1 MPKLLQINSVVN
13 TGSTGRIAE
22 QLGVLAISQGWESY
36 IAYGREARGSQSRL
50 IKIGS
55 KWDVNFHAI
64 GSILTDRHGLFSRYA
79 TKKFLQQ
86 VDIIQPDVV
95 HLHNLHGYYI
105 NVPMLLRYLKQK
117 NIPTV
122 ITMHDFWL
130 MTGHCAYI
138 NQSCDRWKT
147 GCGNC
152 PRLNQYP
159 AAKFDNT
166 KANWKWKASLFIDIP
181 NVTLV
186 PVSYWLG
193 RYVDESLLK
202 NAKQNVIY
210 NGIDTNV
217 FKPFDGGASVGGVDW
232 SKFTIMAIATRWT
245 EANGYQDVMKLS
257 SILPDNCQIV
267 MVGLDEQQMSNLP
280 KNIIGFRKTESFTQL
295 QELYTKSDV
304 IFNPNREVT
313 FGLVTAEAMACGTPA
328 IVLRDTAGEELVD
341 EQTGYV
347 IDSVEEVPELIST
360 INQVDKNYMSKA
372 CRDRVRE
379 LFNAEKQFQK
389 YFDLYNRL
397 ICEKNENN

>member
-1 MPKLLQINSVVN
+1 MSTLLQINSVVN

-36 IAYGREARGSQSRL
+36 IAYGREARESQSRL

-64 GSILTDRHGLFSRYA
+64 GSILTDRHGLFSKFA
-79 TKKFLQQ
+79 TNRFLQQ

-166 KANWKWKASLFIDIP
+166 KANWKWKASLFVDIP

-202 NAKQNVIY
+202 NVKQNVIY

-217 FKPFDGGASVGGVDW
+217 FKPFDGGASVVGVDW

-267 MVGLDEQQMSNLP
+267 MVGLDKQQMSNLP
-280 KNIIGFRKTESFTQL
+280 KNIIGFCKTESFTQL

-313 FGLVTAEAMACGTPA
+313 FGLVTVEAMACGTPA
-328 IVLRDTAGEELVD
+328 IVLRDTAGEEIVD
-341 EQTGYV
+341 EQTGFVVDTIEGV
-347 IDSVEEVPELIST
+347 IDLIPR
-360 INQVDKNYMSKA
+360 IRALEKKKMSDA
-372 CRDRVRE
+372 CRFRVNE
-379 LFNAEKQFQK
+379 LFNADKQYQK
-389 YFDLYNRL
+389 YIDLYNAV
-397 ICEKNENN
+397 ISI

>member
-1 MPKLLQINSVVN
+1 MPKLFQINSVVN

-22 QLGVLAISQGWESY
+22 QLSLLAMSNGWESY
-36 IAYGREARGSQSRL
+36 IAYGREARESKSKL
-50 IKIGS
+50 IRIG
-55 KWDVNFHAI
+55 
-64 GSILTDRHGLFSRYA
+64 GSIGVNLHALASKFLDCHGLCSKHA
-79 TKKFLQQ
+79 TRSFLKQL
-86 VDIIQPDVV
+86 DEIKPDVV
-95 HLHNLHGYYI
+95 HLHNIHGYYI
-105 NVPMLLRYLKQK
+105 NYPMLLRYLKEH
-117 NIPTV
+117 NIPTI

-130 MTGHCAYI
+130 MSGHCAYI
-138 NQSCDRWKT
+138 NKSCDRWKT

-152 PRLNQYP
+152 PRLDQYP
-159 AAKFDNT
+159 ASKIDRSAR
-166 KANWKWKASLFIDIP
+166 NWQLKASLFIDMP

-193 RYVDESLLK
+193 RYVAESLLK
-202 NAKQNVIY
+202 NVKQNVIY

-217 FKPFDGGASVGGVDW
+217 FKPFDGKASVKCVDW
-232 SKFTIMAIATRWT
+232 SKFTIMTIATRWT

-360 INQVDKNYMSKA
+360 INQVDKNFMSKA

-389 YFDLYNRL
+389 YIDLYKAV
-397 ICEKNENN
+397 ISK

>member
-13 TGSTGRIAE
+13 TGSTGRISE
-22 QLGVLAISQGWESY
+22 RLGVLAISQGWESY

-64 GSILTDRHGLFSRYA
+64 GSILTDRHGLFSKFA
-79 TKKFLQQ
+79 TKRFLQQ

-138 NQSCDRWKT
+138 NQSCDKWKT

-166 KANWKWKASLFIDIP
+166 KANWKWKASLFVDMP

-193 RYVDESLLK
+193 RYVDDSLLK
-202 NAKQNVIY
+202 NVKQNVIY

-217 FKPFDGGASVGGVDW
+217 FKPFDGGASVVGVDW

-257 SILPDNCQIV
+257 SIIPDSCQII

-328 IVLRDTAGEELVD
+328 IVLRDTAGEEIVD
-341 EQTGYV
+341 EQTGFVVDTIEGV
-347 IDSVEEVPELIST
+347 IDLIPR
-360 INQVDKNYMSKA
+360 IRALEKKKMSDA
-372 CRDRVRE
+372 CRFRVNE
-379 LFNAEKQFQK
+379 LFNADKQYQK
-389 YFDLYNRL
+389 YMDLYNGL
-397 ICEKNENN
+397 ID

>member
-22 QLGVLAISQGWESY
+22 QLGVLAINQGWESY

-64 GSILTDRHGLFSRYA
+64 GSILTDRHGLFSKFA
-79 TKKFLQQ
+79 TKSFLQQ

-95 HLHNLHGYYI
+95 HLHNVHGYYI

-166 KANWKWKASLFIDIP
+166 KANWKWKASLFVDMP

-202 NAKQNVIY
+202 NVKQNVIY

-217 FKPFDGGASVGGVDW
+217 FKPFDGGASVKGVDW

-257 SILPDNCQIV
+257 SIIPDSCQII

-328 IVLRDTAGEELVD
+328 IVLRDTAGEEIVD
-341 EQTGYV
+341 EQTGFVVDTIEEV
-347 IDSVEEVPELIST
+347 IDLIPR
-360 INQVDKNYMSKA
+360 IRALEKKKMSDA
-372 CRDRVRE
+372 CRFRVNE
-379 LFNAEKQFQK
+379 LFNADKQYQK
-389 YFDLYNRL
+389 YIDLYNAV
-397 ICEKNENN
+397 ISI

>member
-1 MPKLLQINSVVN
+1 MSTLLQINSVVN

-36 IAYGREARGSQSRL
+36 IAYGREARESQSRL
-50 IKIGS
+50 IKIGN

-64 GSILTDRHGLFSRYA
+64 GSILTDRHGLFSKFA
-79 TKKFLQQ
+79 TKRFLQQ

-117 NIPTV
+117 NIPTI

-166 KANWKWKASLFIDIP
+166 KANWKWKASLFVDMP

-202 NAKQNVIY
+202 NVKQNVIY

-217 FKPFDGGASVGGVDW
+217 FKPFDGGVSVVGVDW

-280 KNIIGFRKTESFTQL
+280 KNTIGFRKTESFTQL

-328 IVLRDTAGEELVD
+328 IVLRDTAGEEIVD
-341 EQTGYV
+341 EQTGFVVDTIEGV
-347 IDSVEEVPELIST
+347 IDLIPR
-360 INQVDKNYMSKA
+360 IRALEKKKMSDA
-372 CRDRVRE
+372 CRFRVNE
-379 LFNAEKQFQK
+379 LFNADKQYQK
-389 YFDLYNRL
+389 YIDLYNAV
-397 ICEKNENN
+397 INI

>member
-1 MPKLLQINSVVN
+1 MSTLLQINSVVN

-22 QLGVLAISQGWESY
+22 QLGQLAMAQGWESY
-36 IAYGREARGSQSRL
+36 IAYGREARESKSKL
-50 IKIGS
+50 IRIG
-55 KWDVNFHAI
+55 
-64 GSILTDRHGLFSRYA
+64 GSIGVNLHALASKFLDCHGLCSKHA
-79 TKKFLQQ
+79 TRSFLKQL
-86 VDIIQPDVV
+86 DEIKPDVV
-95 HLHNLHGYYI
+95 HLHNIHGYYI
-105 NVPMLLRYLKQK
+105 NYPMLLRYLKEH
-117 NIPTV
+117 NIPTI

-130 MTGHCAYI
+130 MSGHCAYI
-138 NQSCDRWKT
+138 NKSCDRWKT

-152 PRLNQYP
+152 PRLDQYP
-159 AAKFDNT
+159 ASKIDRSAR
-166 KANWKWKASLFIDIP
+166 NWQLKASLFIDMP

-193 RYVDESLLK
+193 RYVAESLLK
-202 NAKQNVIY
+202 NVKQNVIY

-217 FKPFDGGASVGGVDW
+217 FKPFDGKASVKCVDW
-232 SKFTIMAIATRWT
+232 SKFTIMTIATRWT

-360 INQVDKNYMSKA
+360 INQVDKKNMSKA

-389 YFDLYNRL
+389 YIDLYNRL
-397 ICEKNENN
+397 ICEKNENI

>member
-64 GSILTDRHGLFSRYA
+64 GSILTDRHGLFSKFA
-79 TKKFLQQ
+79 TKSFLQQ

-95 HLHNLHGYYI
+95 HLHNVHGYYI

-138 NQSCDRWKT
+138 NPSCDRWKT
-147 GCGNC
+147 GSGNC

-166 KANWKWKASLFIDIP
+166 KANWKWKASLFVDMP

-193 RYVDESLLK
+193 RYVDGSLLK
-202 NAKQNVIY
+202 NVKQNVIY

-217 FKPFDGGASVGGVDW
+217 FKPFDGGASVKGVDW

-257 SILPDNCQIV
+257 SIIPDSCQII

-328 IVLRDTAGEELVD
+328 IVLRDTAGKEIVD
-341 EQTGYV
+341 EQTGFVVDTIEEV
-347 IDSVEEVPELIST
+347 IDLIPR
-360 INQVDKNYMSKA
+360 IRALEKKKMSDA
-372 CRDRVRE
+372 CRFRVNE
-379 LFNAEKQFQK
+379 LFNADKQYQK
-389 YFDLYNRL
+389 YIDLYNAV
-397 ICEKNENN
+397 ISI

>member
-22 QLGVLAISQGWESY
+22 QLGILAISQGWESY
-36 IAYGREARGSQSRL
+36 IAYGREARESQSRL

-64 GSILTDRHGLFSRYA
+64 GSILTGRHGLFSKNA
-79 TKKFLQQ
+79 TKRLLKQ

-95 HLHNLHGYYI
+95 HLHNVHGYYI
-105 NVPMLLRYLKQK
+105 NVPMLLKYLRQK
-117 NIPTV
+117 HIPTV

-138 NQSCDRWKT
+138 NKSCDRWKT

-152 PRLNQYP
+152 PRLDQYP
-159 AAKFDNT
+159 ASKIDCSAR
-166 KANWKWKASLFIDIP
+166 NWQLKASLFIDMP

-193 RYVDESLLK
+193 RYVAESLLK
-202 NAKQNVIY
+202 NVKQNVIY

-217 FKPFDGGASVGGVDW
+217 FKPFDGEASVKGVDW
-232 SKFTIMAIATRWT
+232 SKFTIMTIATRWT
-245 EANGYQDVMKLS
+245 EANGYQDVIKLS

-280 KNIIGFRKTESFTQL
+280 KNVIGFWKTESFTQL
-295 QELYTKSDV
+295 QELYTKSNV

-341 EQTGYV
+341 KQTGYV
-347 IDSVEEVPELIST
+347 IDSVEEVPELITT
-360 INQVDKNYMSKA
+360 INQVDKNVMSKA
-372 CRDRVRE
+372 CRDRVIE
-379 LFNAEKQFQK
+379 LFNAEKQYQK
-389 YFDLYNRL
+389 YIDLYNAV
-397 ICEKNENN
+397 ISK

>member
-1 MPKLLQINSVVN
+1 MSTLLQINSVVN

-36 IAYGREARGSQSRL
+36 IAYGREARESQSRL
-50 IKIGS
+50 IKIGN

-64 GSILTDRHGLFSRYA
+64 GSILTDRHGLFSKFA
-79 TKKFLQQ
+79 TKRFLQQ

-117 NIPTV
+117 NIPTI

-166 KANWKWKASLFIDIP
+166 KANWKWKASLFVDMP

-202 NAKQNVIY
+202 NVKQNVIY

-217 FKPFDGGASVGGVDW
+217 FKPFDGEASVKGVDW
-232 SKFTIMAIATRWT
+232 SRFTIMAIATRWT
-245 EANGYQDVMKLS
+245 EANGYQDMMKLS
-257 SILPDNCQIV
+257 SILSDNCQIV

-328 IVLRDTAGEELVD
+328 IVFRDTAGEEIVD
-341 EQTGYV
+341 EQTGFVVDTIEGV
-347 IDSVEEVPELIST
+347 IDLISR
-360 INQVDKNYMSKA
+360 IRALEKKKMSDA
-372 CRDRVRE
+372 CRFRVNE
-379 LFNAEKQFQK
+379 LFNADKQYQK
-389 YFDLYNRL
+389 YIDLYNAV
-397 ICEKNENN
+397 INI

>member
-50 IKIGS
+50 IKIVS

-64 GSILTDRHGLFSRYA
+64 GSILTDRHGLFSKFA
-79 TKKFLQQ
+79 TKRFLQQ

-166 KANWKWKASLFIDIP
+166 KANWKWKASLFVDMP

-202 NAKQNVIY
+202 NVKQNVIY

-217 FKPFDGGASVGGVDW
+217 FKPFDGGASVVGVDW

-257 SILPDNCQIV
+257 SIIPDNSQII

-328 IVLRDTAGEELVD
+328 IVLRDTAGEEIVD
-341 EQTGYV
+341 EQTGFVVDTIEEV
-347 IDSVEEVPELIST
+347 IDLIPR
-360 INQVDKNYMSKA
+360 IRALEKKKMSDA
-372 CRDRVRE
+372 CRFRVNE
-379 LFNAEKQFQK
+379 LFNADKQYQK
-389 YFDLYNRL
+389 YIDLYNAV
-397 ICEKNENN
+397 ISI

>member
-64 GSILTDRHGLFSRYA
+64 GSILTDRHGLFSKFA
-79 TKKFLQQ
+79 TKRFLQQ

-95 HLHNLHGYYI
+95 HLHNVHGYYI

-152 PRLNQYP
+152 SRLNQYP

-166 KANWKWKASLFIDIP
+166 KANWKWKASLFVDMP

-202 NAKQNVIY
+202 NVKQNVIY

-217 FKPFDGGASVGGVDW
+217 FKPFDGGASVVGVDW
-232 SKFTIMAIATRWT
+232 SKFTIMTIATRWT

-267 MVGLDEQQMSNLP
+267 MVGLEEQQMSNLP

-295 QELYTKSDV
+295 QMLYTKSDV

-313 FGLVTAEAMACGTPA
+313 FGLVTAEAMACGTSA
-328 IVLRDTAGEELVD
+328 IVLKDTAGEELVD
-341 EQTGYV
+341 ADTGYV
-347 IDSVEEVPELIST
+347 VDSVDEVPALLDRIKKGNTAERAK
-360 INQVDKNYMSKA
+360 Q
-372 CRDRVRE
+372 CRDRVCQ
-379 LFNAEKQFQK
+379 LFNAKMQYQK
-389 YFDLYNRL
+389 YLNLYKNL
-397 ICEKNENN
+397 IDK

>member
-22 QLGVLAISQGWESY
+22 QLGVLAINQGWESY

-64 GSILTDRHGLFSRYA
+64 GSILTDRHGLFSKFA
-79 TKKFLQQ
+79 TKSFLQQ

-95 HLHNLHGYYI
+95 HLHNVHGYYI
-105 NVPMLLRYLKQK
+105 NVPMLFRYLKQK

-166 KANWKWKASLFIDIP
+166 KANWKWKASLFVDMP

-202 NAKQNVIY
+202 NVKQNVIY

-217 FKPFDGGASVGGVDW
+217 FKPFDGGASVKGVDW

-257 SILPDNCQIV
+257 SIIPDSCQII

-328 IVLRDTAGEELVD
+328 IVLRDTAGEEIVD
-341 EQTGYV
+341 EQTGFVVDTIEEV
-347 IDSVEEVPELIST
+347 IDLIPR
-360 INQVDKNYMSKA
+360 IRALEKKKMSDA
-372 CRDRVRE
+372 CRFRINE
-379 LFNAEKQFQK
+379 LFNADKQYQK
-389 YFDLYNRL
+389 YIDLYNAV
-397 ICEKNENN
+397 ISI

>member
-22 QLGVLAISQGWESY
+22 QLGVLAINQGWESY

-64 GSILTDRHGLFSRYA
+64 GSILTDRHGLFSKFA
-79 TKKFLQQ
+79 TKSFLQQ

-95 HLHNLHGYYI
+95 HLHNVHGYYI
-105 NVPMLLRYLKQK
+105 NVPMLFRYLKQK

-166 KANWKWKASLFIDIP
+166 KANWKWKASLFVDMP

-202 NAKQNVIY
+202 NVKQNVIY

-217 FKPFDGGASVGGVDW
+217 FKPFDGGASVKGVDW

-257 SILPDNCQIV
+257 SIIPDSCQII

-328 IVLRDTAGEELVD
+328 IVLRDTAGEEIVD
-341 EQTGYV
+341 EQTGFVVDTIEGV
-347 IDSVEEVPELIST
+347 IDLIPR
-360 INQVDKNYMSKA
+360 IRALEKKKMSDA
-372 CRDRVRE
+372 CRFRVNE
-379 LFNAEKQFQK
+379 LFNADKQYQK
-389 YFDLYNRL
+389 YIDLYNAV
-397 ICEKNENN
+397 INI

>member
-79 TKKFLQQ
+79 TKRFLQQ

-166 KANWKWKASLFIDIP
+166 EANWKWKASLFVDMP

-267 MVGLDEQQMSNLP
+267 MVGLDEQQMSSLP

-328 IVLRDTAGEELVD
+328 IVLRDTAGEEIVD

-347 IDSVEEVPELIST
+347 IDSVEEVPELITT
-360 INQVDKNYMSKA
+360 INQVDKNVMSKA
-372 CRDRVRE
+372 CRDRVTE

-389 YFDLYNRL
+389 YIDLYNRL

>member
-13 TGSTGRIAE
+13 TGSTGRISE
-22 QLGVLAISQGWESY
+22 RLGVLAISQGWESY

-64 GSILTDRHGLFSRYA
+64 GSILTDRHGLFSKFA
-79 TKKFLQQ
+79 TKRFLQQ

-117 NIPTV
+117 NMPTV

-166 KANWKWKASLFIDIP
+166 KANWKWKASLFVDMP

-202 NAKQNVIY
+202 NVKQNVIY

-217 FKPFDGGASVGGVDW
+217 FKPFDGGASVVGVDW

-257 SILPDNCQIV
+257 SIIPDSCQII

-328 IVLRDTAGEELVD
+328 IVLRDTAGEEIVD
-341 EQTGYV
+341 
-347 IDSVEEVPELIST
+347 
-360 INQVDKNYMSKA
+360 
-372 CRDRVRE
+372 
-379 LFNAEKQFQK
+379 
-389 YFDLYNRL
+389 
-397 ICEKNENN
+397 

>member
-22 QLGVLAISQGWESY
+22 QLGVLAINQGWESY

-64 GSILTDRHGLFSRYA
+64 GSILTDRHGLFSKFA
-79 TKKFLQQ
+79 TKSFLQQ

-95 HLHNLHGYYI
+95 HLHNVHGYYI
-105 NVPMLLRYLKQK
+105 NVPMLFRYLKQK

-166 KANWKWKASLFIDIP
+166 KANWKWKASLFVDMP

-202 NAKQNVIY
+202 NVKQNVIY

-217 FKPFDGGASVGGVDW
+217 FKPFDGGASVKGVDW

-257 SILPDNCQIV
+257 SIIPDSCQII

-328 IVLRDTAGEELVD
+328 IVLRDTAGEEIVD
-341 EQTGYV
+341 EQTGFVVDTIEGV
-347 IDSVEEVPELIST
+347 IDLIPR
-360 INQVDKNYMSKA
+360 IRALEKKKMSDA
-372 CRDRVRE
+372 CRFRINE
-379 LFNAEKQFQK
+379 LFNADKQYQK
-389 YFDLYNRL
+389 YIDLYNAV
-397 ICEKNENN
+397 ISI

>member
-64 GSILTDRHGLFSRYA
+64 GSILTDRHGLFSKFA
-79 TKKFLQQ
+79 TKRFLQQ

-166 KANWKWKASLFIDIP
+166 KANWKWKASLFVDMP

-202 NAKQNVIY
+202 NVKQNVIY

-217 FKPFDGGASVGGVDW
+217 FKPFDGGASVKGVDW

-245 EANGYQDVMKLS
+245 EANGYKDVMKLS
-257 SILPDNCQIV
+257 SIIPDNCQIV

-295 QELYTKSDV
+295 RELYTKSDV

-328 IVLRDTAGEELVD
+328 IVLRDTAGEEIVD
-341 EQTGYV
+341 EQTGFVVDTIEEV
-347 IDSVEEVPELIST
+347 IDLIPR
-360 INQVDKNYMSKA
+360 IRALEKKKMSDA
-372 CRDRVRE
+372 CRFRVNE
-379 LFNAEKQFQK
+379 LFNADKQYQK
-389 YFDLYNRL
+389 YIDLYNAV
-397 ICEKNENN
+397 ISI

>member
-22 QLGVLAISQGWESY
+22 QLGQLAMSQGWDSY
-36 IAYGREARGSQSRL
+36 IAYGRKARESKSKL
-50 IKIGS
+50 IRIG
-55 KWDVNFHAI
+55 
-64 GSILTDRHGLFSRYA
+64 GSIGVNLHALASKFLDCHGLCSKHA
-79 TKKFLQQ
+79 TRSFLKQL
-86 VDIIQPDVV
+86 DEIKPDVV
-95 HLHNLHGYYI
+95 HLHNVHGYYI
-105 NVPMLLRYLKQK
+105 NIPMLLRYLKQK
-117 NIPTV
+117 HIPTV

-138 NQSCDRWKT
+138 NKSCDRWKT

-152 PRLNQYP
+152 PRLDQYP
-159 AAKFDNT
+159 ASKIDCSAR
-166 KANWKWKASLFIDIP
+166 NWQLKASQFIDMP

-193 RYVDESLLK
+193 RYVVESLLK
-202 NAKQNVIY
+202 NVKQNVIY

-217 FKPFDGGASVGGVDW
+217 FKPFDGKASVKGVDW
-232 SKFTIMAIATRWT
+232 SKFTIMTIATRWT

-257 SILPDNCQIV
+257 SILPANCQIV
-267 MVGLDEQQMSNLP
+267 MVGLDEQQMFNLP

-341 EQTGYV
+341 KQTGYV
-347 IDSVEEVPELIST
+347 IDSIEEVPELITT
-360 INQVDKNYMSKA
+360 INQVDKNFMSKA
-372 CRDRVRE
+372 CRDRVIE

-389 YFDLYNRL
+389 YIDLYNAV
-397 ICEKNENN
+397 ISK

>member
-55 KWDVNFHAI
+55 KCDVNFHAI
-64 GSILTDRHGLFSRYA
+64 GSLLTDRHGLFSKFA
-79 TKKFLQQ
+79 TKRFLQQ

-159 AAKFDNT
+159 TAKFDNT
-166 KANWKWKASLFIDIP
+166 KANWKWKASLFVDMP

-202 NAKQNVIY
+202 NVKQNVIY

-217 FKPFDGGASVGGVDW
+217 FKPFDGGASVVGVDW

-257 SILPDNCQIV
+257 SIIPDNSQII

-280 KNIIGFRKTESFTQL
+280 KNIIGFRKTESVTQL

-328 IVLRDTAGEELVD
+328 IVLRDTAGEEIVD
-341 EQTGYV
+341 EQTGFVVDTIEEV
-347 IDSVEEVPELIST
+347 IDLIPR
-360 INQVDKNYMSKA
+360 IRALEKKKMSDA
-372 CRDRVRE
+372 CRFRVNE
-379 LFNAEKQFQK
+379 LFNADKQYQK
-389 YFDLYNRL
+389 YIDLYNAV
-397 ICEKNENN
+397 ISI

>member
-36 IAYGREARGSQSRL
+36 IAYGREARRSRSRL

-64 GSILTDRHGLFSRYA
+64 GSILTDRHGLFSKFA
-79 TKKFLQQ
+79 TKRFLQQ

-159 AAKFDNT
+159 SAKFDNT
-166 KANWKWKASLFIDIP
+166 KANWKWKASLFVDMP

-202 NAKQNVIY
+202 NVKQNVIY

-217 FKPFDGGASVGGVDW
+217 FKPFDGGASVVGVDW

-257 SILPDNCQIV
+257 SIIPDNSQII
-267 MVGLDEQQMSNLP
+267 MVGLDGQQMSNLP

-328 IVLRDTAGEELVD
+328 IVLRDTAGEEIVD
-341 EQTGYV
+341 EQTGFVVDTIEGV
-347 IDSVEEVPELIST
+347 IDLIPR
-360 INQVDKNYMSKA
+360 IRALEKKKMSDA
-372 CRDRVRE
+372 CRFRVNE
-379 LFNAEKQFQK
+379 LFNADKQYQK
-389 YFDLYNRL
+389 YIDLYNAV
-397 ICEKNENN
+397 INI

>member
-79 TKKFLQQ
+79 TKRFLQQ
-86 VDIIQPDVV
+86 VDTIQPDVV

-166 KANWKWKASLFIDIP
+166 KANWKWKASLFVDMP

-202 NAKQNVIY
+202 NVKQNVIY

-217 FKPFDGGASVGGVDW
+217 FKPFDGGASVVGVDW

-295 QELYTKSDV
+295 QELYNKSDV

-389 YFDLYNRL
+389 YIDLYKAV
-397 ICEKNENN
+397 ISK

>member
-1 MPKLLQINSVVN
+1 M
-13 TGSTGRIAE
+13 
-22 QLGVLAISQGWESY
+22 SQEWDSY
-36 IAYGREARGSQSRL
+36 IAFGREARESKSKL
-50 IKIGS
+50 IRIG
-55 KWDVNFHAI
+55 
-64 GSILTDRHGLFSRYA
+64 GSIGVNLHALASKFLDCHGLCSKHA
-79 TKKFLQQ
+79 TRSFLKQL
-86 VDIIQPDVV
+86 DEIKPDVF
-95 HLHNLHGYYI
+95 HLHNIHGYYI
-105 NVPMLLRYLKQK
+105 NYPMLLRYLKEH
-117 NIPTV
+117 NIPTI

-138 NQSCDRWKT
+138 NKSCDRWKT

-152 PRLNQYP
+152 PRLDQYP
-159 AAKFDNT
+159 ASKIDRSAR
-166 KANWKWKASLFIDIP
+166 NWQLKASLFIDMP

-193 RYVDESLLK
+193 RYVAESLLK
-202 NAKQNVIY
+202 NVKQNVIY

-217 FKPFDGGASVGGVDW
+217 FKPFDGKASVKCVDW
-232 SKFTIMAIATRWT
+232 SKFTIMTIATRWT

-295 QELYTKSDV
+295 QELYTESDV

-360 INQVDKNYMSKA
+360 INQVDKNFMSKA
-372 CRDRVRE
+372 CRDRVIE

-389 YFDLYNRL
+389 YIDLYKAV
-397 ICEKNENN
+397 ISK

>member
-79 TKKFLQQ
+79 TKRFLQQ

-166 KANWKWKASLFIDIP
+166 KANWKWKASLFVDMP

-295 QELYTKSDV
+295 QELYTKSDL